1 MWVRRDGG
9 GWGDPVVNAVAVIG
23 GAAVAAVA
31 SYELPCVNLFAVGR
45 SVGRRVW
52 GSITGSRLSGPA
64 GWDRRLRVIG
74 TLRREL
80 PDRLLIVN

>member
-1 MWVRRDGG
+1 MLSSWLMWVRRDGG

-31 SYELPCVNLFAVGR
+31 S
-45 SVGRRVW
+45 S
-52 GSITGSRLSGPA
+52 A

-74 TLRREL
+74 ALRREL